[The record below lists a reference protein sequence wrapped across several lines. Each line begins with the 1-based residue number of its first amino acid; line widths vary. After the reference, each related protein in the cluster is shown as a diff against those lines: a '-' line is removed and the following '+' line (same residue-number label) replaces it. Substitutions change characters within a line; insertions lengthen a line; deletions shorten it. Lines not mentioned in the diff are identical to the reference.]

1 MMFVPVWRRFAAQ
14 RELVIRT
21 SDSEAQLASLL
32 QREIHELDPVIP
44 LLSVRTLEH
53 DLDENILVERLVAT
67 LSGFFGILALLL
79 SAVGLYGVVAYTVTR
94 RTREI
99 GIRIAVGAAGRSVL
113 WLVFR
118 DVISMVFIGAAIGTV
133 AAFIATRAVASM
145 LYEVTATDPLS
156 LAVAAIVLLT
166 AALLASFIPARRAA
180 RIDPMSALRYE

>member
-1 MMFVPVWRRFAAQ
+1 
-14 RELVIRT
+14 
-21 SDSEAQLASLL
+21 
-32 QREIHELDPVIP
+32 
-44 LLSVRTLEH
+44 
-53 DLDENILVERLVAT
+53 
-67 LSGFFGILALLL
+67 
-79 SAVGLYGVVAYTVTR
+79 
-94 RTREI
+94 
-99 GIRIAVGAAGRSVL
+99 VL